1 MSQGAGAA
9 ASRGSKLAL
18 MAMPPLSHRAPRML
32 ASVATLA
39 EVDLAL
45 AVGVDLIDLK
55 DPTAGA
61 LGAWPPA
68 QLRAAVGR
76 VAGRRPVSAT
86 VGDLPPD
93 AAAMVAAARS
103 TAATGVDLVKLGF
116 FPGADHRALAQALA
130 PLARRGIRLVAV
142 LMADCGPDLGIAGT
156 LAGAGFAGVMLDTA
170 DKRSGSLCRHLDVTV
185 LGRFV
190 GTAREHGLL
199 SGLAGSLRLED
210 VGTLARLTPDFLGFR
225 GALCRGGRRSTLDQE
240 LLRAM
245 RREVD
250 GAMAPIAEGS
260 TCHGGAAANIV
271 PN

>member
-1 MSQGAGAA
+1 
-9 ASRGSKLAL
+9 
-18 MAMPPLSHRAPRML
+18 MAMPPLSHRAPRH
-32 ASVATLA
+32 ACGERREHCA

-45 AVGVDLIDLK
+45 AAGVDLIDLK

-61 LGAWPPA
+61 LGACPLRN
-68 QLRAAVGR
+68 LRAAVGR

-103 TAATGVDLVKLGF
+103 TAATGVDLVSLASSPEPTTARWPRPSPLW
-116 FPGADHRALAQALA
+116 PGG
-130 PLARRGIRLVAV
+130 GIRLVAV
-142 LMADCGPDLGIAGT
+142 LMADFGPDLDIAGT

-190 GTAREHGLL
+190 GTAREHDLL